1 MHINRHVIFGQSTF
15 ELIPLLEKR
24 HSAFLCI
31 DDMQII
37 NVRIIFQNLRTML
50 GNDHVDSC
58 FRPSIAEHSD
68 HGCEQYYIAEGSESD
83 YAD

>member
-1 MHINRHVIFGQSTF
+1 MYINRHVIFGQSTF

-24 HSAFLCI
+24 HSTFLCI
-31 DDMQII
+31 DDMQIV
-37 NVRIIFQNLRTML
+37 NVWIIFHDLCAML
-50 GNDHVDSC
+50 GNDHVNSC
-58 FRPSIAEHSD
+58 FRPRITEYPD